1 MSSWF
6 GLIRMDFPE
15 ECGIRS
21 YLSVM
26 AFCTRPAV
34 REKKKKKTH
43 KIISC
48 LFCQCLIQIYG
59 GTDAAATFLVF
70 LPPA

>member
-34 REKKKKKTH
+34 REKKKKKH
-43 KIISC
+43 IK
-48 LFCQCLIQIYG
+48 L
-59 GTDAAATFLVF
+59 FLVCF
-70 LPPA
+70 ASV